1 MESVF
6 KRRNI
11 VGYYMTKY
19 STLLLI
25 KTIRI
30 KSSRW
35 DMFPHR
41 VSKDYNSLRV
51 SGYWYSSTQLRT

>member
-6 KRRNI
+6 KRRNT
-11 VGYYMTKY
+11 VGYHMTKY

-35 DMFPHR
+35 DIFPHK

-51 SGYWYSSTQLRT
+51 SGY